1 MLKLNYT
8 QDIQLYNNPITL
20 PQVCDILKAKNID
33 FLKFNLWYIAYRD
46 HFWNFKVYCWSHSLL
61 KKLKLQRNINF
72 PILVGDAKSLAFL
85 ENKKKLIW

>member
-33 FLKFNLWYIAYRD
+33 FLKFNLSYIAYRD
-46 HFWNFKVYCWSHSLL
+46 HF
-61 KKLKLQRNINF
+61 
-72 PILVGDAKSLAFL
+72 
-85 ENKKKLIW
+85 